1 MHTVIVTFP
10 LSDTGRDEAFA
21 AFRDSAPSYRRVP
34 GLIRKYYLY
43 DGDTGGGVYLFEDA
57 ASVEAAFDEA
67 WRARIRERYGVEPEL
82 RIFETPLIVDNQV
95 GAIEDGAG

>member
-10 LSDTGRDEAFA
+10 LSGMGRDEALA
-21 AFRDSAPSYRRVP
+21 AFRETAPAYRRIP

-43 DGDTGGGVYLFEDA
+43 DGVTGGGVYLFEDA
-57 ASVEAAFDEA
+57 ASAEAALDDA
-67 WRARIRERYGVEPEL
+67 WLAKVRERYGADPEV
-82 RIFETPLIVDNQV
+82 RAFEAPVIVDNQI